1 MKQLSA
7 RYFLIVVI
15 FFLTFAFKTQAQ
27 TGPAND
33 SLYIVGSATPGG
45 WSNPIPAANIAA
57 QAFTTISPTQYKISV
72 LLVGGSEYKFISQNG
87 SWSNNWGIAV
97 KDDPTEINGGPFTP
111 NSQNIM
117 APALTATYTI
127 EVNFATNVFT
137 VTLASTPKVIVSSFT
152 PTTAATGDTV
162 TIKGSDFTSATDVS
176 FGGTVATSFQIIN
189 DSTIKAVVGI
199 GASGNVQ
206 VTAPDGLGILAG
218 FNYNSNTLFIVG
230 SATAGGWS
238 NPIPAADSAAQQF
251 TQISPTEYKI
261 TVDLIG
267 GNEYK
272 FIPQYGSWTLSYG
285 IAVKDDPTEINGG
298 AFVAN
303 GQNILAPALSGSY
316 IINVNFATNTFTVIP
331 TVISNCNVNSF
342 SPSAADSGITV
353 TIHGNGFTGA
363 TSVTFGGTAAAS
375 YTVVNDSTITAVVG
389 TGSSGNVQVVS
400 PNGTGALAGF
410 TFTTPPTFNTLFIV
424 GAATP
429 GGWSNPIPSADSAAQ
444 QFTQISP
451 TEFKI
456 TVNLIASSEYKF
468 ITQNGSWAL
477 SYGIG
482 IQDDPT
488 AIYGGTIVTNGQ
500 NILSPALSGTYTID
514 VNFATNSFT
523 VVVVLPVEITSFN
536 AVSNNNNVKTVW
548 QTATEFNTDHFTVQQ
563 SKEGNYYT
571 NIGSV
576 KAIGTGNNSYQFTDV
591 QPSKGKNYYR
601 LQIIDNSGAIYYGKV
616 AIVQFNGNHTIVVY
630 PTIIQESIV
639 HIRIN
644 EATAGKATIRVI
656 DLNGRILQ
664 SDVVGIN
671 DGSNAFAYK
680 LSVTAK
686 GNYIV
691 TVETA
696 SDKQAF
702 KVLVE

>member
-1 MKQLSA
+1 MKQLFT

-15 FFLTFAFKTQAQ
+15 LFFTFAFKTQAQ

-57 QAFTTISPTQYKISV
+57 QAFTTISPTEYKINV

-97 KDDPTEINGGPFTP
+97 KDDPSEINGGPFTF

-127 EVNFATNVFT
+127 DVNFTTNVFT
-137 VTLASTPKVIVSSFT
+137 ITLASTPKVIVSSFT
-152 PTTAATGDTV
+152 PATAATGDTV
-162 TIKGSDFTSATDVS
+162 IIKGSDFTGATDVS

-189 DSTIKAVVGI
+189 DSTIKAVVGT

-251 TQISPTEYKI
+251 TRISPTEYKI
-261 TVDLIG
+261 TVNLSG

-272 FIPQYGSWTLSYG
+272 FIPQDGSWTLSYG

-303 GQNILAPALSGSY
+303 GQNILAPALNGSY
-316 IINVNFATNTFTVIP
+316 IIDVNFASNTFTVTP
-331 TVISNCNVNSF
+331 TVISNINIYSF
-342 SPSAADSGITV
+342 SPSSADSGNTV
-353 TIHGNGFTGA
+353 TINGNGFTGA
-363 TSVTFGGTAAAS
+363 TSVSFGGTAAAS
-375 YTVVNDSTITAVVG
+375 FTVVNDSTITALVG
-389 TGSSGNVQVVS
+389 AGSSGNVQVIS
-400 PNGTGALAGF
+400 PNGTAALAGF
-410 TFTTPPTFNTLFIV
+410 TFTIPPVYSSLFIV
-424 GAATP
+424 GAATA

-444 QFTQISP
+444 QFTQLSP

-456 TVNLIASSEYKF
+456 TVNLVASSEYKF
-468 ITQNGSWAL
+468 IPQDGSWTL
-477 SYGIG
+477 SYGIAV
-482 IQDDPT
+482 QDDPT
-488 AIYGGTIVTNGQ
+488 EIYSGTIVTNGQ
-500 NILSPALSGTYTID
+500 NILSPAVSGIYTID
-514 VNFATNSFT
+514 VNFATKTFT
-523 VVVVLPVEITSFN
+523 VTAALPVEITTFN
-536 AVSNNNNVKTVW
+536 AVVNNNFVKAVW
-548 QTATEFNTDHFTVQQ
+548 QSVTEFNTDHFTVQH
-563 SKEGNYYT
+563 SIEGNNFT

-601 LQIIDNSGAIYYGKV
+601 LQIVDNSGAISYSKV
-616 AIVQFNGNHTIVVY
+616 ATVQFDRNHKIVVY
-630 PTIIQESIV
+630 PTLIQEGIV
-639 HIRIN
+639 NIHTN
-644 EATAGKATIRVI
+644 EANAGKATIRVI

-664 SDVVGIN
+664 SDILNIN
-671 DGSNAFAYK
+671 EGSNAFAYRI
-680 LSVTAK
+680 SNTAK
-686 GNYIV
+686 GNYFV
-691 TVETA
+691 TIETA

-702 KVLVE
+702 KVIIE